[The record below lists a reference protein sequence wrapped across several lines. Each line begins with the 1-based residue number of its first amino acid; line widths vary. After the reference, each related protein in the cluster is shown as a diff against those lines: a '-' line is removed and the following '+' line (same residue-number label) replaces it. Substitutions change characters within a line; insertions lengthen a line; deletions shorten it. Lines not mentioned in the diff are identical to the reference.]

1 MLLLHAAGLSVN
13 RENALRLL
21 LEAGEAEGVHTLILL
36 CPREITHPPK
46 EII

>member
-1 MLLLHAAGLSVN
+1 MLLGWNVN
-13 RENALRLL
+13 RENALRLPF